1 MVRSFSIVIILAAV
15 TAAAAAQPSLV
26 QSYRYEKEI
35 KNSDYHY
42 TLIPLET
49 QGIVLLRDNERFMS
63 GNRIWEVTRLDTAL
77 REVWYKEVEVD
88 NKYRMIGFEVSPTF
102 VFMLFRE
109 GESERSDFYLVR
121 LSLEGTF
128 EERYTITFDVSF
140 RITHFISVGEN
151 IALGGYVVNQ
161 PTVAVYSIADKSLRI
176 IPGFF
181 HTDSDLVDVRA
192 NRNNSFNVVVI
203 HTELNENVEMAVR
216 TFDDQGRVL
225 VEDRIPLSRD
235 IKILTGMAS
244 TLARDELIVVGTYGA
259 RNSKLSS
266 GMYSLTVDPFSD
278 QTIHYYPFSQMD
290 HFLDYMKPRKAQ
302 KIRNRDARNLLTGRE
317 LSYKVHVA
325 PVRIHE
331 SELGFDLMAEVYY
344 PMSTST
350 FSPGDYYSNPYYPYG
365 NWSRG
370 YNPYLNRYYPRPY
383 TYSPTSTIASSTVR
397 VWEAAVLRLDG
408 SGKFVE
414 DVSLPM
420 EDHRIED
427 LEQVSD
433 FVRRND
439 SLTLAYKKEENITVR
454 FWRPALEEPVT
465 ETVKSRPSGSLES
478 VRSEDKEDSGIRFW
492 FGSSLY
498 VWGYQNIRDFAQDA
512 EKQNRYVFYVSR
524 LDAR

>member
-1 MVRSFSIVIILAAV
+1 MVRNLSLAFILTAIAAQV
-15 TAAAAAQPSLV
+15 VAQPSLV
-26 QSYRYEKEI
+26 RSYRYEKEM
-35 KNSDYHY
+35 KDSDYHY
-42 TLIPLET
+42 TLVPLGA
-49 QGIVLLRDNERFMS
+49 QGLVLLRDNERFTS

-77 REVWYKEVEVD
+77 KEVWYKEVEVD
-88 NKYRMIGFEVSPTF
+88 NRYRMIGFEVSPTF

-109 GESERSDFYLVR
+109 GESDRSDFYLIR

-128 EERYTITFDVSF
+128 EERYTISFEVSF

-151 IALGGYVVNQ
+151 IAVGGYVVNQ

-192 NRNNSFNVVVI
+192 NRNNTFNVVVI

-216 TFDDQGRVL
+216 TFDDLGRVL
-225 VEDRIPLSRD
+225 VEDRIPLNRD
-235 IKILTGMAS
+235 IKILTGVTS
-244 TLARDELIVVGTYGA
+244 TLARDELIVVGTFGA
-259 RNSKLSS
+259 RNSRLSS
-266 GMYSLTVDPFSD
+266 GLYALTVDPFAD
-278 QTIHYYPFSQMD
+278 QTIQYYPFSQMA
-290 HFLDYMKPRKAQ
+290 HFLDYLKPRKAQ
-302 KIRNRDARNLLTGRE
+302 KIKNRDARNLVTGRE

-331 SELGFDLMAEVYY
+331 SEWGFDVMAEVYY
-344 PMSTST
+344 PMSTTT
-350 FSPGDYYSNPYYPYG
+350 FSPSDYYTNPYYPYG
-365 NWSRG
+365 SWSRG

-383 TYSPTSTIASSTVR
+383 TYSPTSTLTSNTVR
-397 VWEAAVLRLDG
+397 VWEASVMTLDG

-420 EDHRIED
+420 EDHRIDD

-433 FVRRND
+433 FVRNTD

-465 ETVKSRPSGSLES
+465 ETIKSRPSGSMES
-478 VRSEDKEDSGIRFW
+478 IRSEDKEDSGIRYW
-492 FGSSLY
+492 FGSTVY
-498 VWGYQNIRDFAQDA
+498 VWGYQSIRDFSGNA

-524 LDAR
+524 FDAR